1 MYGTIWSLN
10 MRFDTRFFVI
20 SSCFLSYLE
29 ELLMDLGI
37 AMRHLTNY
45 ITAVR
50 RIQVSVEKLLRVQ
63 RSFFPF
69 RHFLCW
75 KNRMGIH

>member
-10 MRFDTRFFVI
+10 MRFDTRLFVI

-50 RIQVSVEKLLRVQ
+50 RIQVSV
-63 RSFFPF
+63 
-69 RHFLCW
+69 
-75 KNRMGIH
+75 